1 MASYRELVEK
11 SGGGIYVPPGDDTRL
26 AETIL
31 ELSQN
36 PTLLAQMG
44 KAAREYMLKHMDRKD
59 KMAETMDLMVKMTKD
74 GYQTLI

>member
-1 MASYRELVEK
+1 MYHPVMILK
-11 SGGGIYVPPGDDTRL
+11 L

-36 PTLLAQMG
+36 PTMLAQMG

-59 KMAETMDLMVKMTKD
+59 KMAETMDLMLKMTQRRN
-74 GYQTLI
+74 QTLI